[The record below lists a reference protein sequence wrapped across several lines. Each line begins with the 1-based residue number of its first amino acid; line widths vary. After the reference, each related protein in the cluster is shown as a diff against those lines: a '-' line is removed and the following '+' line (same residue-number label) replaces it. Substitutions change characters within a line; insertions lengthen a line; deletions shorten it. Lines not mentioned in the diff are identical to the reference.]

1 MILSF
6 SCNDVCCYLSDLS
19 LPTCLILSDKH
30 IRGVSTE
37 TGPDVWLD
45 RLPSENDDIRRRQP
59 SRHSQADRHHGCALV
74 GDVVVG
80 AKGKYLQSKC
90 CESCFQSKRF
100 WLPILALTP
109 IFGSQKLTNY
119 YCFTQYGTEK
129 EGSVSDSEYKVTQ
142 FCLSFSSRNMRGTVR
157 YTPGAQDTAN
167 MVSGRVLIN
176 TVHTS
181 LALPLV
187 NKPPLLYF
195 FTLLN
200 CVQFI

>member
-6 SCNDVCCYLSDLS
+6 SCNDVCCYLSEIS

-37 TGPDVWLD
+37 TGPDAWLD
-45 RLPSENDDIRRRQP
+45 RLPSENDEIRRRQP

-74 GDVVVG
+74 GGVVVG

-142 FCLSFSSRNMRGTVR
+142 FCLSFSSRETWEEQFV
-157 YTPGAQDTAN
+157 TPREPRILQIWSQA
-167 MVSGRVLIN
+167 VSSSGQCTL
-176 TVHTS
+176 HLHFHLLTS
-181 LALPLV
+181 LLCYV
-187 NKPPLLYF
+187 SSR
-195 FTLLN
+195 
-200 CVQFI
+200 CI